1 MTQLTIDY
9 ASELVKIPDAR
20 EMIAEAHDICE
31 AVPAVFEE
39 LSDEAIPI
47 SVKTGGGMERLYDA
61 VEKTVWSSRHE
72 NHDDVAVAARH
83 AALLEEAVHA
93 VENASDRIGEEAWEL
108 AAVDLRTA
116 VAALGRITGQS
127 VEPDV
132 LGAIFSKFCIGK

>member
-1 MTQLTIDY
+1 MVWLT
-9 ASELVKIPDAR
+9 DAPR
-20 EMIAEAHDICE
+20 PQAEQPVPPWDFRGTVLQVVNKVDLAEA
-31 AVPAVFEE
+31 P
-39 LSDEAIPI
+39 STEAIPI
-47 SVKTGGGMERLYDA
+47 SVKTGDGMEGLYDA
-61 VEKTVWSSRHE
+61 VEKAVWSGRHE

-83 AALLEEAVHA
+83 AALLEEANAAVSRA
-93 VENASDRIGEEAWEL
+93 VERIGEESWEL